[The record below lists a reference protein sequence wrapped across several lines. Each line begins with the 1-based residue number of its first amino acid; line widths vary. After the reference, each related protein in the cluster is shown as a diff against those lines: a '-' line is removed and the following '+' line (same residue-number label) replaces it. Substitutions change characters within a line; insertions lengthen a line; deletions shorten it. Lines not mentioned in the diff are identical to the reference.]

1 MADAVDVYTVVI
13 GSIVIVTNT
22 TLLAFILSKR
32 HLRVTSN
39 ILLGSMLICGIL
51 TGSIWILLAVYRQ
64 IYHTPIICAIIPMF
78 QQSAF
83 CNTSLHFFIIIV
95 ERYYAIA
102 HPFNYQQH
110 HVIKIKI
117 LIAILVIWIISLS
130 IVIPMIPLK
139 SIDPSNCTFRNTVGS
154 ADKIYLT
161 VVMTALFFLP
171 LLALLCGYSRILC
184 ILLSSQQDHLQ
195 RNQILQRLLQ
205 KKKAII
211 QAIAFIGV
219 FVILCVPCAAAFIV
233 LINIT
238 DQDRAKNRV
247 LEEFIT
253 VSVRFLLIY
262 PAANPILFAIFTANI
277 RKELL
282 KYVTDKSKSPTQQSL
297 LSHDC
302 RVNRTTVS
310 SYNLFL
316 NKIGL
321 QSSPSKDLTTVT
333 TSTSTATRTPTS
345 SLISPITL
353 NPTFEFYSAANQDQ
367 HTTV

>member
-1 MADAVDVYTVVI
+1 MQDDIDVYNVVV
-13 GSIVIVTNT
+13 GSIVILTNT
-22 TLLAFILSKR
+22 ALLAFILSKR
-32 HLRVTSN
+32 QLRITSN

-51 TGSIWILLAVYRQ
+51 TGSVWILLAVYRE
-64 IYHTPIICAIIPMF
+64 IYRIPIICAIIPMF

-83 CNTSLHFFIIIV
+83 CNTSLHFFIIII

-102 HPFNYQQH
+102 HPFSYQQH

-154 ADKIYLT
+154 VDKIYLT
-161 VVMTALFFLP
+161 VVIIALFFLP

-184 ILLSSQQDHLQ
+184 ILLSSQHDHLQ

-211 QAIAFIGV
+211 QAVAFIGV
-219 FVILCVPCAAAFIV
+219 FILLCVPCAAAFIV

-238 DQDRAKNRV
+238 EKDRENPI
-247 LEEFIT
+247 LTEFIT
-253 VSVRFLLIY
+253 ISIRFLLIY
-262 PAANPILFAIFTANI
+262 PAANPVLFAIFTANI

-282 KYVTDKSKSPTQQSL
+282 KYLYDRSKSPTQQSL
-297 LSHDC
+297 LSHDT
-302 RVNRTTVS
+302 RINRTTVS
-310 SYNLFL
+310 NYNLFL

-321 QSSPSKDLTTVT
+321 QSSPSKDLSSIITP
-333 TSTSTATRTPTS
+333 TSSTAKTPTS

-353 NPTFEFYSAANQDQ
+353 NPMFEFHTHVYHDQ